1 MTPSHTYH
9 NPGIVA
15 SGLAEEEVGRRLSR
29 RNGSQMNIPR
39 SAGRRRTDPFDDP
52 HWLFELKHDG
62 IRALAILRHG
72 EVRFLSQ
79 TGHWLG
85 GFPLLAA
92 DIRRQL
98 PVDEAILDGQIAS
111 PDEMGRTVLSRL
123 QRKPT
128 EARYYAFDL
137 VWLNGQDTRAAPL
150 LSRKE
155 RLRDLLP
162 WQCSRVIFVEH
173 LRQYGTVLHR
183 IACRYDFPGIVA
195 KRADIAYDL
204 SSMRSGWIEIRNP
217 RYRQASGRRVR
228 QGWK

>member
-1 MTPSHTYH
+1 MS
-9 NPGIVA
+9 
-15 SGLAEEEVGRRLSR
+15 S
-29 RNGSQMNIPR
+29 PR
-39 SAGRRRTDPFDDP
+39 SSSARPQTHPFDDP

-72 EVRFLSQ
+72 KVRFLSQ
-79 TGHWLG
+79 TGYWLD

-92 DIRRQL
+92 AVSRQL
-98 PVDEAILDGQIAS
+98 PVDEAILDGEIAS

-123 QRKPT
+123 RHRPA

-150 LSRKE
+150 LNRKE
-155 RLRDLLP
+155 RLRNLLLRP
-162 WQCSRVIFVEH
+162 SGRVMFVEH

-204 SSMRSGWIEIRNP
+204 ASMRSGWIEIRNP
-217 RYRQASGRRVR
+217 RYRPASGRGGR
-228 QGWK
+228 QSWT